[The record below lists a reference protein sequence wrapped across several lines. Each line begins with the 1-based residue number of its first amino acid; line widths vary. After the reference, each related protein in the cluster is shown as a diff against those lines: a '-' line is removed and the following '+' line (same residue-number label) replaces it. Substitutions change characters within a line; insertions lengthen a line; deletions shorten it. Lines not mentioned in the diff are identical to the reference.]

1 VSAGARSLA
10 ATFVTLGLAYGV
22 WYSYAVFLVALLG
35 EFGWS
40 RSLLAGAFSVFTLV
54 HGLAGAPL
62 GWLADRLGPRRLVL
76 GGGALL
82 ALGLALDGA
91 VSRPWHLYL
100 TFGLLT
106 GAGVAAAGWMPAV
119 VLVQRWFPH
128 RLGTM
133 LGITSAGIGVGIFL
147 VVPLAQ
153 YAIDLVGW
161 RWAFRL
167 FGATVAAWVLPAT
180 LWLVRDPP
188 RPAPAAPTVGPAPPP
203 RDVTL
208 REALGGSRYWL
219 LAVSNLFGAF
229 IIQMLLVHQV
239 AYLVDHGVTSL
250 VAATVVGLVGI
261 GSIVGK
267 GLGGWA
273 SDVVGREITYTFGV
287 VCMAASIGCL
297 GLLALAPGP
306 LWAYAYG
313 ALVGVGYSVTA
324 PLMPAVVADFYRGRH
339 FGTIFGSLH
348 LANAIGGSSGPWVAG
363 WIFDTTGSYAAAF
376 VAALVCG
383 GVAATALWIVAPRR
397 LRRGRIGG

>member
-1 VSAGARSLA
+1 
-10 ATFVTLGLAYGV
+10 
-22 WYSYAVFLVALLG
+22 
-35 EFGWS
+35 
-40 RSLLAGAFSVFTLV
+40 V

-76 GGGALL
+76 TGGGLL
-82 ALGLALDGA
+82 AIGLVLDGA

-100 TFGLLT
+100 SFGLLT
-106 GAGVAAAGWMPAV
+106 GAGVAACGWMPAV
-119 VLVQRWFPH
+119 MLVQRWFPH

-147 VVPLAQ
+147 VVPAAQ
-153 YAIDLVGW
+153 YAIERLGW
-161 RWAFRL
+161 RAAFQL
-167 FGATVAAWVLPAT
+167 FGVLVAVWVIPAT

-188 RPAPAAPTVGPAPPP
+188 RAAPAAVASSGTPG

-208 REALGGSRYWL
+208 AEAAATPRFWL
-219 LAVSNLFGAF
+219 LAASNLFGAF

-239 AYLVDHGVTSL
+239 AYLVDQGISSL
-250 VAATVVGLVGI
+250 VAATVVSLVGV

-267 GLGGWA
+267 GAGGWA
-273 SDVVGREITYTFGV
+273 SDTLGREVTYTFGV
-287 VCMAASIGCL
+287 VCMGASIGCL

-324 PLMPAVVADFYRGRH
+324 PLMPAVVADCYRGRH
-339 FGTIFGSLH
+339 FGTIFGTLH

-363 WIFDTTGSYAAAF
+363 WIFDATGSYAAAF
-376 VAALVCG
+376 VAALACG
-383 GVAATALWIVAPRR
+383 AVAATALWIAAPRR
-397 LRRGRIGG
+397 ARRGVGR

>member
-1 VSAGARSLA
+1 M
-10 ATFVTLGLAYGV
+10 
-22 WYSYAVFLVALLG
+22 
-35 EFGWS
+35 
-40 RSLLAGAFSVFTLV
+40 

-62 GWLADRLGPRRLVL
+62 GWLADRVGPRRLVL
-76 GGGALL
+76 AGSGLL
-82 ALGLALDGA
+82 ALGLVLDGA
-91 VSRPWHLYL
+91 VSRPWHLYVS
-100 TFGLLT
+100 FGLLT
-106 GAGVAAAGWMPAV
+106 AAGVAACGWMPAV
-119 VLVQRWFPH
+119 ILVQRWFPQ

-147 VVPLAQ
+147 VVPAAQ

-161 RWAFRL
+161 RAAFRL
-167 FGATVAAWVLPAT
+167 FGLIVALWVIPAT

-188 RPAPAAPTVGPAPPP
+188 RAAPAPATSPGAPA
-203 RDVTL
+203 RDITPV
-208 REALGGSRYWL
+208 EAARSARFWL
-219 LAVSNLFGAF
+219 LAASNLFGAF

-250 VAATVVGLVGI
+250 VAATVVSLVGI

-267 GLGGWA
+267 GVGGWA
-273 SDVVGREITYTFGV
+273 SDTLGREVTYTFGV
-287 VCMAASIGCL
+287 VCMGASIGCL

-339 FGTIFGSLH
+339 FGTIFGMLH

-363 WIFDTTGSYAAAF
+363 WVFDTTGSYAAAF
-376 VAALVCG
+376 IAALACG
-383 GVAATALWIVAPRR
+383 AIAATALWIVAPRR
-397 LRRGRIGG
+397 LRRGRVGG